1 MRILLLG
8 EYSGLYTNLRDGL
21 RKLGHEAVIAAGGD
35 GWKKITSDIRFDTDA
50 APIIN
55 KMAKNILPFFK
66 LRQLSGFDVVQIIN
80 PLVLY
85 RNFGIN
91 RTFLKFILSSN
102 NKIFLSAAGDD
113 SFYAAAVDSQKF
125 RYSPLPDY
133 LKFDLRGR
141 SFPYGESAVIEWNK
155 ELASQVHGIIP
166 IAYEYAEAY
175 RNHENVKVTI
185 PMPINVEKIKY
196 SENELTER
204 MVFYHGINR
213 PGFKGTRHIMKAF
226 EALRDLHAKSAEFIT
241 GDSIPYMK
249 YLEVIKKTNVIID
262 QANSYSCAMNALISM
277 AMGKVVMSGNEPE
290 SIRELGQEHSPV
302 INILPDEKYI
312 ISEIEYLLD
321 QRSLIPELGY
331 KSRVFVE
338 KNHDYIDVAQKYLN
352 VWNA

>member
-35 GWKKITSDIRFDTDA
+35 GWKKITSDIRFDTDVS
-50 APIIN
+50 PIIN

-66 LRQLSGFDVVQIIN
+66 LGQLSGFDVVQIIN

-91 RTFLKFILSSN
+91 RTFLQFILKNN

-113 SFYAAAVDSQKF
+113 SFYTAAVDSQKF
-125 RYSPLPDY
+125 RYSPLQDY

-155 ELASQVHGIIP
+155 ELASRVDGIIP

-175 RNHENVKVTI
+175 RDHKNVKTTV

-196 SENELTER
+196 VENELDER
-204 MVFYHGINR
+204 VVFYHGINR

-226 EALRDLHAKSAEFIT
+226 DTLRNLHADSAEFII
-241 GDSIPYMK
+241 GNSIPYLE
-249 YLEVIKKTNVIID
+249 YLEIIKKTNVIID
-262 QANSYSCAMNALISM
+262 QTSSYSCAMNALISM
-277 AMGKVVMSGNEPE
+277 AMGKVVMGGNEPE
-290 SIRELGQEHSPV
+290 SMRELNQERSPA
-302 INILPDEKYI
+302 INILPDEKCI
-312 ISEIEYLLD
+312 ISEVESLLD
-321 QRSLIPELGY
+321 QRTIIPELGY
-331 KSRVFVE
+331 KSRVFIE
-338 KNHDYIDVAQKYLN
+338 KNHDYIDVAQKYLKI
-352 VWNA
+352 WNA

>member
-21 RKLGHEAVIAAGGD
+21 RKLGHEAFIAAGGD

-50 APIIN
+50 APFVN
-55 KMAKNILPFFK
+55 RMAKNILPFFK

-85 RNFGIN
+85 RKFGIN
-91 RTFLKFILSSN
+91 RTFLQFILKNN

-133 LKFDLRGR
+133 LKFDLRSR
-141 SFPYGESAVIEWNK
+141 SFPYSESAVIEWNK
-155 ELASQVHGIIP
+155 ELASQVDGIIP

-175 RNHENVKVTI
+175 RDHENAKATV

-196 SENELTER
+196 VENELNER
-204 MVFYHGINR
+204 VIFYHGINR
-213 PGFKGTRHIMKAF
+213 PGFKGTRHIMGAF
-226 EALRDLHAKSAEFIT
+226 EALRHLHARNAEFIT
-241 GDSIPYMK
+241 GDSLPYME

-262 QANSYSCAMNALISM
+262 QTNSYSCAMNALISM

-290 SIRELGQEHSPV
+290 SMRELNQERSPV
-302 INILPDEKYI
+302 INILPNEKSI
-312 ISEIEYLLD
+312 ISEIELLLD
-321 QRSLIPELGY
+321 QKSLIPELGY

-338 KNHDYIDVAQKYLN
+338 KNHNYINIAQKYLN
-352 VWNA
+352 IWNA